1 MHAKLSQP
9 CLTLCDPIDC
19 SSPDS
24 SAHGIL
30 QTRVLEWVA
39 LPSSRGSPNPGIE
52 LVSLVSPAL
61 WADSLP
67 LNHGG
72 SPELPSVQF
81 SRSIVSDSL

>member
-39 LPSSRGSPNPGIE
+39 MPSSKGSSQPRAEPR
-52 LVSLVSPAL
+52 SLGHLHCRQSLLLGHQEAL
-61 WADSLP
+61 
-67 LNHGG
+67 
-72 SPELPSVQF
+72 
-81 SRSIVSDSL
+81 